1 LAEYIS
7 VNAKSVISA
16 ISSVQKSE
24 IECKNSQ
31 IECKTVILKMVD
43 SSNKVSQEKLNG
55 EEN

>member
-1 LAEYIS
+1 LAENIS
-7 VNAKSVISA
+7 VNAKSVISG

-24 IECKNSQ
+24 IEFKKSQ

-55 EEN
+55 EEK